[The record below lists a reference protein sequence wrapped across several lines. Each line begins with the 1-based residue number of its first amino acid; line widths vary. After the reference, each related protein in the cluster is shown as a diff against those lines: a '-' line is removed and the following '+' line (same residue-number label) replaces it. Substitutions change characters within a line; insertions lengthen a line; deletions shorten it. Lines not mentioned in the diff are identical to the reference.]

1 MTADSH
7 TMEVAGGESVTVRPI
22 KPVGED
28 VVRVDIEAD
37 GLWRL
42 DITRDGEI
50 DDVVV
55 TRDAEGNLA
64 DRDLPEWIDE
74 VTAKFAQF

>member
-1 MTADSH
+1 MPTDSH
-7 TMEVAGGESVTVRPI
+7 TMRVRTGEEVTIRRI

-28 VVRVDIEAD
+28 TVRVDIEAD
-37 GLWRL
+37 GVWRL
-42 DITRDGEI
+42 DITREGDIAE
-50 DDVVV
+50 VV
-55 TRDAEGNLA
+55 TTRNADGPLA